1 MQLLYSDADY
11 AAIYKQRRTVLH
23 VFYVITGVY
32 MAFCIGWLIFHF
44 TLPYK
49 DPLDML
55 PRAMVFV
62 ASAAYVLFAFP
73 YLTIKYRRV
82 NEYYKLFKQFGES
95 LKMEERNYF
104 YGYQAETV
112 EKNHLDAYS
121 CIFAT
126 WNARAHE
133 WMEREI
139 YVDVEKPLPDFERG
153 DLVRYI
159 TQSNFLLGYEIIK
172 KQAQDFGDLFGY
184 GQNADTDEETNEDV
198 DDMLRET
205 GENVEGNWQSQEKET
220 DK

>member
-23 VFYVITGVY
+23 VFYAVTGAY
-32 MAFCIGWLIFHF
+32 LAFCIGWLIFHF
-44 TLPYK
+44 TIAYK
-49 DPLDML
+49 DPLDLL

-62 ASAAYVLFAFP
+62 ASIAYVLFAFP

-82 NEYYKLFKQFGES
+82 NEYYKLFKQFGEA
-95 LKMEERNYF
+95 LKMEETNYF

-126 WNARAHE
+126 WSKRMHD
-133 WMEREI
+133 WTEREI
-139 YVDVEKPLPDFERG
+139 YVDVEKALPDFERG

-159 TQSNFLLGYEIIK
+159 TQSNFLLGYEIIQK
-172 KQAQDFGDLFGY
+172 HAMNFDDLFGY
-184 GQNADTDEETNEDV
+184 DQTEETEEIE
-198 DDMLRET
+198 ET
-205 GENVEGNWQSQEKET
+205 DNVEETQE
-220 DK
+220 